1 MRMKG
6 DDTKAFP
13 KDPKLD
19 IFAHTVDIVR
29 ANSALRILLGG
40 IGMAFF
46 AISPKVPDTFGTTL
60 ENRPTRAGFWWGASL
75 SLFFC
80 LIVTGFWSVLDG
92 TFSGIDSSRMY
103 FWHDPTDLINF
114 GVLCPFYVGLSI
126 QLVVLFLR
134 CWNRLSIPSGFVV
147 EGAPRLPFASVGTS
161 IFLILSIGTAGTVN
175 YIRETLNPAVLQK
188 VGWWVGHVAPDGSRV
203 LSPLGIYYALIIF
216 VLLSICVMAALAFMS
231 LFFLCI
237 RFGKIVGNQPTEGCI
252 DIEAIRGMLSDFT
265 QAYIVLKLLA
275 ITLVANVYTW
285 GLESLK
291 GSMNFLA
298 LNLVLVLFGVF
309 LISVPRYY
317 IELEWFR
324 FRVRRS
330 QANNTPDSLES
341 DDLRPFSG
349 RLVAWVADG
358 LVLSS
363 FFFSFLL
370 RYVIQR

>member
-1 MRMKG
+1 MKG
-6 DDTKAFP
+6 HEIKVFP
-13 KDPKLD
+13 KEPKLD
-19 IFAHTVDIVR
+19 FFAHAVDMIQ

-40 IGMAFF
+40 IGLAFF
-46 AISPKVPDTFGTTL
+46 AISPKVPDTFNTTL
-60 ENRPTRAGFWWGASL
+60 QNRPTRAGFWWGAGL
-75 SLFFC
+75 TFFFC
-80 LIVTGFWSVLDG
+80 FVVTAAWTTLDG
-92 TFSGIDSSRMY
+92 TFSGTDSCRMY
-103 FWHDPTDLINF
+103 FSHDVTDLINF
-114 GVLCPFYVGLSI
+114 GVICPIYVGLSI

-134 CWNRLSIPSGFVV
+134 CWGRLASPSGLVV
-147 EGAPRLPFASVGTS
+147 EGAPRLPFASMGTS
-161 IFLILSIGTAGTVN
+161 MFLILSISTAGTVN

-203 LSPLGIYYALIIF
+203 LSPLGIYYALMNF
-216 VLLSICVMAALAFMS
+216 TLLSICIMAALAFMS

-237 RFGKIVGNQPTEGCI
+237 RFGKIVGNQPTEGSI
-252 DIEAIRGMLSDFT
+252 DIETIRGMLSDFT

-291 GSMNFLA
+291 GSLNFFA

-330 QANNTPDSLES
+330 QANNAPDSLES
-341 DDLRPFSG
+341 DDLRPCSG
-349 RLVAWVADG
+349 RFVGWVADS
-358 LVLSS
+358 LVLSG

-370 RYVIQR
+370 HYVILR